1 MVIISSD
8 IKAGNEPVSYTAVCI
23 TCLFLD
29 MMGKNNLVLKEIQFL
44 YPFTTDWKNNNHFLK
59 PCILSNIST
68 ISYWNG
74 GLTCEILEKEYKL
87 T

>member
-44 YPFTTDWKNNNHFLK
+44 YPFTTD
-59 PCILSNIST
+59 
-68 ISYWNG
+68 
-74 GLTCEILEKEYKL
+74 
-87 T
+87 